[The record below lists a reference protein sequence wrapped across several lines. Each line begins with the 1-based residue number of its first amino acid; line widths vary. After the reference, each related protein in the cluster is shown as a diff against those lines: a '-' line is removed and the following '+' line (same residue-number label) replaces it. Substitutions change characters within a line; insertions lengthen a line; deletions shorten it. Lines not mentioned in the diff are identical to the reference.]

1 MEISKEY
8 AKKIFADLPAALQQI
23 EKISG
28 DMVYFDL
35 QSKQAY
41 KTTKQN
47 NLFHSLLECFFAS
60 GCASFAD
67 YDDLRL
73 YYKRVAG
80 LVNRRANGLIVEGS
94 WADATKKQAQTAIDI
109 CMRDMDTSGVIGS
122 SQGQKYETILRG
134 LKQWYEM
141 EGLTW
146 TRN

>member
-1 MEISKEY
+1 MEITKEY

-35 QSKQAY
+35 QSKQSY

-47 NLFHSLLECFFAS
+47 NLFHSLLQCFFAS

-67 YDDLRL
+67 YDSLRF

-80 LVNRRANGLIVEGS
+80 LVNKKNGLIIESS

-109 CMRDMDTSGVIGS
+109 CLRDMDSAGVIGS
-122 SQGQKYETILRG
+122 SQGQKYETILKG
-134 LKQWYEM
+134 IKQWYEF

-146 TRN
+146 TRQ